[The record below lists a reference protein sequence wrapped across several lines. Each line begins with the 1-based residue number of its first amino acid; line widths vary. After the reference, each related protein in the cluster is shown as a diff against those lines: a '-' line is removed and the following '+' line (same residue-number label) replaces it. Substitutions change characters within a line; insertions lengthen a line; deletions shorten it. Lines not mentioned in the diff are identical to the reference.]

1 VAVVASLAFARRR
14 EELTCVTS
22 AVCPLPTA
30 PRPPRDCFPHST
42 RTAAACISNPES
54 VGGVGEHDC
63 SAAPKQERPERLYE
77 VQERVYGGRTGL
89 APVREAVPTPARVV
103 GRHVD
108 RFWRA
113 AFHDVYVDAPA
124 CQRAA
129 LEDGG
134 DRRPNLC
141 VRGAHLR
148 PVHHMPRRRVHS
160 APPAP
165 AFGCGRVATD
175 AGGGDHTGDLVKRH
189 TLEQASPPVTWDLAR
204 PPPGSRNHG
213 SHAAWPFLRRR
224 KTPFRDSPRIWTE
237 SMGAMQ
243 SAERVQVAGERFRHL
258 AGHRMDDPN
267 GDVGMARLGHGSGW
281 RQAIVPAVRR
291 RRSWSPPVA
300 DEVGCCDGPAAD
312 AGPLLRPSEASA
324 GR

>member
-129 LEDGG
+129 LENGG
-134 DRRPNLC
+134 DRWPNLC

-160 APPAP
+160 APP
-165 AFGCGRVATD
+165 RQRSD
-175 AGGGDHTGDLVKRH
+175 ED
-189 TLEQASPPVTWDLAR
+189 
-204 PPPGSRNHG
+204 
-213 SHAAWPFLRRR
+213 
-224 KTPFRDSPRIWTE
+224 
-237 SMGAMQ
+237 
-243 SAERVQVAGERFRHL
+243 
-258 AGHRMDDPN
+258 
-267 GDVGMARLGHGSGW
+267 GW
-281 RQAIVPAVRR
+281 RQMREVATTQAIWSSAIRLNRPRLLSHGTWLDRPREAGITVATRPGPFCAGGRPPFAIRRVSGRNRRAPCKARKGCKLPTSAFAVWPATGGRSQGRQRSQADGRDRVAHVSGSGSEIAGGDPAIVTACGWKR
-291 RRSWSPPVA
+291 SPPRTVT
-300 DEVGCCDGPAAD
+300 
-312 AGPLLRPSEASA
+312 
-324 GR
+324 